1 MPFQY
6 CACGKQLE
14 RSSVERP
21 LKLPSLRLF
30 LSIRM
35 MEPISADAKI
45 CGSCRGL
52 YYDWK
57 RRNSDFGNVLSRID
71 EDVSY
76 DDSVESEV
84 NKSFFLECS
93 VSSRF
98 V

>member
-6 CACGKQLE
+6 CPCGKRLE
-14 RSSVERP
+14 RSSVGRP

-35 MEPISADAKI
+35 MEPISTDAKI
-45 CGSCRGL
+45 CGLCLGL

-57 RRNSDFGNVLSRID
+57 RNSDFDNVLSRID

-76 DDSVESEV
+76 DDNVEIEV
-84 NKSFFLECS
+84 NESFLLECS
-93 VSSRF
+93 VDSGF

>member
-6 CACGKQLE
+6 CPCGKRLE

-35 MEPISADAKI
+35 MEPISTDAKI
-45 CGSCRGL
+45 CASCRGL

-57 RRNSDFGNVLSRID
+57 RRNSDFDNVLSRID

-76 DDSVESEV
+76 DDNVESEV
-84 NKSFFLECS
+84 NESFLFECS
-93 VSSRF
+93 VGSGF